1 MSENALV
8 QIIVALI
15 AAGFPTFTS
24 IYNTKKVKRQA
35 NRHASRQS
43 ILQLIIED
51 KVAVHEGKNPENY
64 QAILSEYDEY
74 LHNGGN
80 SYIHNKVEEYTK
92 WYTENNKRKETSC
105 PKRKPKN
112 KENQ

>member
-35 NRHASRQS
+35 NRHACRQS

-51 KVAVHEGKNPENY
+51 KVAVHEGKHPENY

-74 LHNGGN
+74 LKNGGN
-80 SYIHNKVEEYTK
+80 SYIHNKVEEYTI
-92 WYTENNKRKETSC
+92 WYTKI
-105 PKRKPKN
+105 N
-112 KENQ
+112 KERNKNGKSQRNKAK